1 MLRSLVARVFVLA
14 CPHPG
19 FSQIEVDLPVLF
31 VFGFRCPAAAFL
43 SVTLTLAL
51 RHDTTHLN

>member
-19 FSQIEVDLPVLF
+19 FSQIDVDLPVLF
-31 VFGFRCPAAAFL
+31 VFGLRRPPEAFL
-43 SVTLTLAL
+43 GVTLILAL
-51 RHDTTHLN
+51 RHNTTHLN